1 VIPYGRQS
9 INESDISEVVEVLRG
24 DWLTQGPTVE
34 RFEESVAEYVGA
46 RFAVAFSSGTAAL
59 HGAAAAAGLGP
70 GDSVVTSPLTFMASA
85 NCARYVGAEPT
96 VVDIEASTWN
106 IDLAL
111 VRSDISAVVPVH
123 YAGLP
128 VDLTAFDRGSRAVI
142 EDAAHALGAHTS
154 DGPVG
159 NCAYSDMCCFSTHPV
174 KPITTGEGGLVTT
187 NDDELV
193 ARLRRFRSHGIIR
206 RPEHG
211 EWFYDIAEVGFNY
224 RMTDIQ
230 AALGASQLGRID
242 EFIQRRN
249 EIALTYRRELA
260 GLSVELPPGAPDG
273 WRHGYHLFPIA
284 VDNRAQ
290 VFRAL
295 REQGIGVQVHYV
307 PIHHHPISSHMGLGV
322 GDLPVC
328 DALYERL
335 ISLPIHPGMSD
346 DELEFVLEHF
356 RSVVEATKA
365 ARDAGGDRS

>member
-1 VIPYGRQS
+1 MIPYGRQS
-9 INESDISEVVEVLRG
+9 ISQEDLDAVAEVLRG
-24 DWLTQGPTVE
+24 DWLTQGPAIE
-34 RFEESVAEYVGA
+34 RFEEAVAEYVGA

-70 GDSVVTSPLTFMASA
+70 GDTVVTSPLTFMASA

-96 VVDIEASTWN
+96 VVDIEAASWN

-111 VRSDISAVVPVH
+111 VPDDVAAVVPVH

-128 VDLTAFDRGSRAVI
+128 VDLAGFGRGSRTVI
-142 EDAAHALGAHTS
+142 EDAAHALGALTP

-159 NCAYSDMCCFSTHPV
+159 NCTHSDMCCFSTHPV
-174 KPITTGEGGLVTT
+174 KPITTGEGGVVTT
-187 NDDELV
+187 NDDELA

-242 EFIQRRN
+242 EFIERRN
-249 EIALTYRRELA
+249 DIALAYRRELS
-260 GLSVELPPGAPDG
+260 GLPIELPPSAPDG
-273 WRHGYHLFPIA
+273 ARHGYHLFPIA
-284 VDNRAQ
+284 VENRAA
-290 VFRAL
+290 VFHAL
-295 REQGIGVQVHYV
+295 RDRGIGVQVHYV
-307 PIHHHPISSHMGLGV
+307 PVHHHPISAHMGFGV

-335 ISLPIHPGMSD
+335 ISLPIHPGLLDQDQRVVVDVLSD
-346 DELEFVLEHF
+346 LL
-356 RSVVEATKA
+356 T
-365 ARDAGGDRS
+365 